1 MELKD
6 HIEQIRDNLRLGQ
19 FINEASVSQGIVLR
33 ILQILGWPIFDSQIV
48 SPEYALEGR
57 RVDYALCHPAKKPLV
72 FIEVKQVGQ
81 SEGADRQLF
90 EYAFHI
96 GVPMAVLTDGQ
107 EWHFYLP
114 GEQGQYQERRVYKL
128 DLLERSIDECLLRLT
143 RYLAYD
149 SSCSGKALEAAR
161 RDYQNV
167 ARDRLISATL
177 PQAWSTLIQEPEE
190 LLIELLADKVESLCG
205 YKPEPDTVASFL
217 TNGSPIRHL
226 TEVKSSG
233 SIPEKPKHLKQYLP
247 QETSP
252 RHIASAPFRLQGRDY
267 EARSARDAM
276 SKIFEELSKRDS
288 SFLERFAA
296 RPKHGKKRRFV
307 ARSKDELYPDRPDL
321 AESNSYQLSGG
332 WWIGTN
338 YSRKNIEDIIK
349 MGCEVA
355 GLNYGTDLVVK
366 FD

>member
-1 MELKD
+1 
-6 HIEQIRDNLRLGQ
+6 
-19 FINEASVSQGIVLR
+19 
-33 ILQILGWPIFDSQIV
+33 
-48 SPEYALEGR
+48 
-57 RVDYALCHPAKKPLV
+57 
-72 FIEVKQVGQ
+72 
-81 SEGADRQLF
+81 
-90 EYAFHI
+90 
-96 GVPMAVLTDGQ
+96 MAVLTDGQ

>member
-1 MELKD
+1 M
-6 HIEQIRDNLRLGQ
+6 
-19 FINEASVSQGIVLR
+19 R
-33 ILQILGWPIFDSQIV
+33 ILQALRWPIFDSQIV

-57 RVDYALCHPAKKPLV
+57 RVDYALCHPPKKPLV

-128 DLLERSIDECLLRLT
+128 DLLERSSDECILRLI
-143 RYLAYD
+143 RYLDYD

-167 ARDRLISATL
+167 ARDRLIASTL
-177 PQAWSTLIQEPEE
+177 PQAWTKLIQESEE
-190 LLIELLADKVESLCG
+190 PLIELLADKVESLCG
-205 YKPEPDTVASFL
+205 YKPDPDTVASFL
-217 TNGSPIRHL
+217 TKGVPINRHTEAKPISSPIR
-226 TEVKSSG
+226 EVS
-233 SIPEKPKHLKQYLP
+233 KQLPPSLP
-247 QETSP
+247 QETSQK
-252 RHIASAPFRLQGRDY
+252 HLASVPFRLQGREY
-267 EARSARDAM
+267 KARSARDAM
-276 SKIFEELSKRDS
+276 IKIFEELASRDS
-288 SFLERFAA
+288 SFLERFAS
-296 RPKHGKKRRFV
+296 RPKHGKKRRYV
-307 ARSKDELYPDRPDL
+307 ARSKSELYPDRPDL
-321 AESNSYQLSGG
+321 AESDSHQLSGG
-332 WWIGTN
+332 WWLGTN
-338 YSRKNIEDIIK
+338 YSKKNIENIVK
-349 MGCEVA
+349 MSCEVA